1 MTSYRRCRVSGGTF
15 FFTVVTFGRQPLL
28 DSAQNVD
35 VLRRAFR
42 RVQVEHPF
50 TVDAMV
56 VLPDHL
62 HAVWTLPPDDADY
75 SLRWRLIKYRFS
87 LSLPCECTASKSL
100 RRRREKGLWQ
110 RRFWEHA
117 IRDETD
123 LQRHID
129 YVHFNPVKHG
139 LVGRPVD
146 WPFSSFRR
154 FLADGRYDPSWGSTT
169 VPRTVR
175 GLERE

>member
-1 MTSYRRCRVSGGTF
+1 MTNYRRCRVSGGTF
-15 FFTVVTFGRQPLL
+15 FFTVVTFGRRPLL
-28 DSAQNVD
+28 GSAQNVD

-42 RVQVEHPF
+42 HVQAEHPF

-62 HAVWTLPPDDADY
+62 HAVWTLPPGEVDY

-87 LSLPCECTASKSL
+87 LGLPCEYTASKSL
-100 RRRREKGLWQ
+100 LRPREKGLWQ

-117 IRDETD
+117 IRDEAD

-139 LVGRPVD
+139 LVRRPVD
-146 WPFSSFRR
+146 WRFRR
-154 FLADGRYDPSWGSTT
+154 YLADGCYGASWGAAE
-169 VPRTVR
+169 VPWTLR